1 MKYDLAQLI
10 ESKDFNELNKEEQ
23 SFVLNQITESEY
35 ILRREVILKS
45 KEIFK
50 NDLQRIKPNKAIKAA
65 ALESLRNKKSKKK
78 VIPFIGYK
86 VPAWLAAASILL
98 AFLLNSILN
107 FSFNKTE
114 TSIHQL
120 SQIDTVYV
128 EKKIIDTVKIQE
140 QPDTIIKVVYLPQKE
155 KQSTTNSIQKNKS
168 TPNNKGLQNLE
179 HIPTNNYNTVID
191 LNTEKKHLGK
201 SLNEDEL
208 AQSVLGI

>member
-1 MKYDLAQLI
+1 MKYDLSQLI
-10 ESKDFNELNKEEQ
+10 ESNDFNELNNEER

-35 ILRREVILKS
+35 TLRRKVILKS

-50 NDLQRIKPNKAIKAA
+50 NDLQQIKPIEAIKAA

-120 SQIDTVYV
+120 SQIDTIYV

-140 QPDTIIKVVYLPQKE
+140 QPDTIIKVVYVPQKE